1 MISSMKP
8 GAQVAIALLSLVA
21 WLPTATAQ
29 DASPPQDTVGTIPVS
44 PMTVEEP
51 VPRRDE
57 GDADSPTELEEI
69 IVTSTKREKS
79 VRDIPITVNAISGDT
94 LEKSGAQDLRDY
106 LAQVPGVSLNDRGS
120 GLNRVS
126 IRGIA
131 ADTVNG
137 NSSANTGVLI
147 NDAAFSDPVN
157 QLFSPDLNPFDL
169 QAVEIMKGPQGTLFG
184 AGGLSGAVRYTLQ
197 EPQLDV
203 WQTKFFAQN
212 DAVSKGESAQTYG
225 VAVNLPVSSQ
235 NAAFRVVVVSRDIP
249 GVVDDLTS
257 GPNYDADRGDQLS
270 ARLLGRWDFAESWS
284 LSGFYL
290 SQNTHYDSTSIVGNF
305 DGVLSRDDTPG
316 ANTTDADF
324 DVGSLSLKKSFDA
337 VDAILNVSRVGKTF
351 RNDLS
356 AQNTLLPVPHLDL
369 DLVRLRSHQDV
380 SGYQEELR
388 FVSTGGGSWEWVGG
402 LFAQQYT
409 TDSMLDEYAL
419 TDASVPLAPAV
430 GQTLGDA
437 TALVTLDGPTRADE
451 MAAFGEVTGK
461 FFDDRLEATLG
472 LRAYQTESR
481 ANFVVGG
488 LLVTAL
494 SGMPSNERKGST
506 KATGLNPKAALT
518 WHFSKDISVYTSAA
532 RGYRYAGFNNAPDSL
547 IDHVPLIYKSDTLW
561 NYELGLRTE
570 WLDRTL
576 RADITGFYI
585 DWTNPQIQ
593 QTTSTG
599 LLAYVDN
606 VGAAISRG
614 AESSLRYL
622 LPLPGLSVGFSGA
635 YIRTE
640 TREPFNDSSGSEVP
654 VGTELPGTPR
664 LQTSS
669 DIAYGFTVAHD
680 WLFDMGVN
688 WTQVGKAWSNIAHS
702 NTILDYDTW
711 NVSLRIANP
720 ELPGHPELNF
730 SALNLTDERGI
741 ASAQTSST
749 YQEVAYIRPR
759 SFMVRLSL
767 AFGD

>member
-1 MISSMKP
+1 MIRSLKP
-8 GAQVAIALLSLVA
+8 GAQAGIALLTLVTWVPSA
-21 WLPTATAQ
+21 FAQ
-29 DASPPQDTVGTIPVS
+29 DAPPQNTVDTIAVS
-44 PMTVEEP
+44 PTVVEEQA
-51 VPRRDE
+51 PRRDAD
-57 GDADSPTELEEI
+57 DADAPAVLEEV

-79 VRDIPITVNAISGDT
+79 VRDIPITVNAISGEE

-131 ADTVNG
+131 TDTING

-184 AGGLSGAVRYTLQ
+184 AGGLSGAIRYTLQ

-203 WQTKFFAQN
+203 WQAKFFAQN
-212 DAVSKGESAQTYG
+212 DSVHEGESAQTYG
-225 VAVNLPVSSQ
+225 LAANLPISSQ
-235 NAAFRVVVVSRDIP
+235 NAAFRIVAVSRNIP

-257 GPNYDADRGDQLS
+257 GPNYDADHGDQQ
-270 ARLLGRWDFAESWS
+270 AVRLLGRWDFAESWS

-290 SQNTHYDSTSIVGNF
+290 SQRTHYNSTSIVGNF
-305 DGVLSRDDTPG
+305 DGDLSRANTPG

-337 VDAILNVSRVGKTF
+337 VDAILNVSHVGKNF
-351 RNDLS
+351 KNDVS
-356 AQNTLLPVPHLDL
+356 AQNTLVPVSNVDL
-369 DLVRLRSHQDV
+369 DLVRLRSNQDV

-388 FVSTGGGSWEWVGG
+388 FVSTGGGDWEWVGG

-409 TDSMLDEYAL
+409 VDSMLDLSAV
-419 TDASVPLAPAV
+419 TDASLPLPPPL
-430 GQTLGDA
+430 GETLGDA
-437 TALVTLDGPTRADE
+437 TGLVTLDGPTRADE
-451 MAAFGEVTGK
+451 LAAFGEGTGK
-461 FFDDRLEATLG
+461 FFDERLEATLG

-506 KATGLNPKAALT
+506 EATGLNPKAALT

-532 RGYRYAGFNNAPDSL
+532 RGYRYAGFNNAPDTVV
-547 IDHVPLIYKSDTLW
+547 DNVPLVYKSDTLW
-561 NYELGLRTE
+561 NYELGLRTQ

-576 RADITGFYI
+576 RADLTGFYI
-585 DWTNPQIQ
+585 DWKNPQIQ

-599 LLAYVDN
+599 LLVYVDN

-614 AESSLRYL
+614 AEASLRYL
-622 LPLPGLSVGFSGA
+622 LPLPGLSVAFSGA
-635 YIRTE
+635 YTRTE
-640 TREPFNDSSGSEVP
+640 TREPFNDSSGAAVP

-669 DIAYGFTVAHD
+669 DIAYGFTVAQD
-680 WLFDMGVN
+680 WFFDTGVN
-688 WTQVGKAWSNIAHS
+688 WTRVGKAFSNIAHA
-702 NTILDYDTW
+702 NTILDYDTL
-711 NVSLRIANP
+711 NASFRIANS
-720 ELPGHPELNF
+720 ELPGRPELNF
-730 SALNLTDERGI
+730 SALNLTDERGV

-759 SFMVRLSL
+759 SLMVRLSL
-767 AFGD
+767 TFGD